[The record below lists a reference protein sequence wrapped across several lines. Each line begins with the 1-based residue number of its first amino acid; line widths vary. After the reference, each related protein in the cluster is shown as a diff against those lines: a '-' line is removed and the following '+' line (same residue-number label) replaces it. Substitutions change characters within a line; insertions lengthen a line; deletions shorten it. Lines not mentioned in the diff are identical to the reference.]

1 MVAISDAS
9 ATRRI
14 VELTRR
20 LNPSIYIIART
31 RYVSEVDPLYA
42 LGANDVI
49 PEEFETSVEIFG
61 RVLNRYFIPSNEI
74 ERHVNDIRKDG
85 YEMFRDIQQKYPVF
99 PELKHHLPDIEVET
113 IRMSENSPLAGKTL
127 SDVGFRRKYGVTVL
141 AIQRG
146 TPTMTNPSADTRI
159 LGQDIIV
166 LIGTRKDIA
175 GLTSVTL
182 SPGR

>member
-1 MVAISDAS
+1 
-9 ATRRI
+9 
-14 VELTRR
+14 
-20 LNPSIYIIART
+20 
-31 RYVSEVDPLYA
+31 
-42 LGANDVI
+42 
-49 PEEFETSVEIFG
+49 
-61 RVLNRYFIPSNEI
+61 VLNRYFIPANEI

-146 TPTMTNPSADTRI
+146 TQTMTNPPAIPEFWGRI
-159 LGQDIIV
+159 L
-166 LIGTRKDIA
+166 LF
-175 GLTSVTL
+175 
-182 SPGR
+182 